1 MKIRRIF
8 DNIEIKLICLLLA
21 VVLWLY
27 ANKLTGTW
35 WPLREQVQLG
45 EITFSEV
52 PVKIIGIQK
61 EWEADPE
68 KIEIR
73 CLATEVELG
82 NLQAVVSLTRADEE
96 ERWVTLTA
104 SNVDLPEGM
113 EFIKSKPEK
122 VQIIPLR

>member
-73 CLATEVELG
+73 CLATEVKLG
-82 NLQAVVSLTRADEE
+82 NLQVVVSLTRADEE

-104 SNVDLPEGM
+104 RNVKLPEGM
-113 EFIKSKPEK
+113 DFIRSKPEK